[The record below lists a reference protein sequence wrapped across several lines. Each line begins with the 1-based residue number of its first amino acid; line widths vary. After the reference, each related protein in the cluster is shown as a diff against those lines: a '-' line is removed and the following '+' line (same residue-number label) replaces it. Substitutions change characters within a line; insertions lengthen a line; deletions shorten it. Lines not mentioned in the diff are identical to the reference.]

1 MVDRSGNRR
10 LGSQVLYSQNSSIDL
25 GFEHKEFNE
34 DEQDADEDFNSSMM
48 EFNNNQPH
56 ELERCKAVSKIGLK
70 VEGKRKET
78 QLKKVL
84 SYVDYE

>member
-34 DEQDADEDFNSSMM
+34 DE
-48 EFNNNQPH
+48 
-56 ELERCKAVSKIGLK
+56 
-70 VEGKRKET
+70 
-78 QLKKVL
+78 
-84 SYVDYE
+84 